1 MSEKRDFFSKVGQVG
16 SITLISRFLG
26 LVREMARAHFLG
38 TSLFSDAFSLAFSL
52 PNLFRRL
59 TAEGAMSN
67 AFIPVYCE
75 IKEKDSK
82 ERALEFAKNFFWVL
96 SLILVFLV
104 GIFIWQAPFFVSQ
117 LFARGFTGETLE
129 ATVFL
134 SRLMFG
140 YVLLISLSA
149 VAQGILNSEGVF
161 SIPAFTPVLLNLS
174 IIAAAFG
181 LSSYFANPAVAFALG
196 VMVGGFLQLFF
207 QVPALKKKGFS
218 FFGGM
223 KSRGI
228 NLGDP
233 KIKDALKLLV
243 PTLFGA
249 GVYQINIIISNL
261 IATTLEGGSLSSLT
275 FSNRLLE
282 LVLGVLVV
290 SLATVMLPKLAGFFH
305 SGEREQASAMIKQNI
320 EVILF
325 VTLPVIGITLVMA
338 EEIVGLLFLR
348 GSFDLNSLQMTAGAL
363 RFHIL
368 GLVFIGINRI
378 LLASYQANKMISLT
392 AWIAFGVMLAN
403 VGMAFYLSN
412 FLGHLGIALASSLAQ
427 AIQMI
432 ALFFFL
438 GRLGVSGALP
448 IATSLRI
455 LAFSV
460 LLFLELWFLKKYL
473 GAEFDFSYSMQFFIL
488 FLSLFPA
495 LVLPLLLLAQREL
508 KYLKKYLKGRGK
520 A

>member
-16 SITLISRFLG
+16 SITLISRILG

-38 TSLFSDAFSLAFSL
+38 TSLYSDAFSLAFSL

-75 IKEKDSK
+75 IKEKDSH
-82 ERALEFAKNFFWVL
+82 ERALEFAKNFFWGL
-96 SLILVFLV
+96 SLILVCLV
-104 GIFIWQAPFFVSQ
+104 GLFIWQAPFLVSEI
-117 LFARGFTGETLE
+117 FARGYSGETLE
-129 ATVFL
+129 VTVFL

-149 VAQGILNSEGVF
+149 VAQGVLNSEGVF

-174 IIAAAFG
+174 IIAAAFSLG
-181 LSSYFANPAVAFALG
+181 STFANPAIAFAVG
-196 VMVGGFLQLFF
+196 VIFGGFLQLFF
-207 QVPALKKKGFS
+207 QFPALKRQGFRLFS
-218 FFGGM
+218 NAN
-223 KSRGI
+223 KRGI

-233 KIKDALKLLV
+233 KIKEALKLLV

-249 GVYQINIIISNL
+249 GVYQINIIVSNL
-261 IATTLEGGSLSSLT
+261 IATTLKQGSLSSLT

-290 SLATVMLPKLAGFFH
+290 SLATVMLPKLAGFF
-305 SGEREQASAMIKQNI
+305 STGDVERASAMIKQNI

-325 VTLPVIGITLVMA
+325 VTLPVIAITLVMA
-338 EEIVGLLFLR
+338 EEIVALLFLR
-348 GSFDLNSLQMTAGAL
+348 GSFDLHSLEMTAGAL

-378 LLASYQANKMISLT
+378 FLASYQANKMISLT
-392 AWIAFGVMLAN
+392 AWIAFGVMVAN
-403 VGMAFYLSN
+403 VVLALYLSS
-412 FLGHLGIALASSLAQ
+412 FMSHLGIALASSLAQ
-427 AIQMI
+427 AMQML
-432 ALFFFL
+432 ALLLFL
-438 GRLGVSGALP
+438 GRLGVRGSLP
-448 IATSLRI
+448 FLTSLRI
-455 LAFSV
+455 LAFST

-473 GAEFDFSYSMQFFIL
+473 NTELELSYFVQFFVL
-488 FLSLFPA
+488 FFAIFPA
-495 LVLPLLLLAQREL
+495 LILPVLLAAQKEVKFL
-508 KYLKKYLKGRGK
+508 KNYLKNRGK